1 MRITKHIPIVI
12 FLLTL
17 TACISTQVRDFT
29 DPEYQTFTAKTLLV
43 VTPSQE
49 FDDIFLSTLNDKNI
63 NISAKRFSD
72 VFLPTRKYSTEE
84 MTKIIKSRG
93 YDAVIIITLA
103 GEESSSQVVAYMTN
117 SSAQAYSTG
126 PNTAYASGSGIT
138 IPLTAHKRS
147 TTSKAEL
154 YDPINKRKIWVAN
167 LNTKASGSLYVQ
179 NDDTIESISEE
190 VINTLLNKKHLV
202 VNAKK

>member
-1 MRITKHIPIVI
+1 MRIAKYVPII
-12 FLLTL
+12 TFLFIL

-29 DPEYQTFTAKTLLV
+29 DPEYKTFTAKTLLV
-43 VTPSQE
+43 ITPSQE
-49 FDDIFLSTLNDKNI
+49 FDDIFLNVIHDKNI
-63 NISAKRFSD
+63 NVSAKRFSD

-84 MTKIIKSRG
+84 MTKIIKNKG

-126 PNTAYASGSGIT
+126 YNTAYASGSGLT

-154 YDPINKRKIWVAN
+154 YDPINKRKIWVAD
-167 LNTKASGSLYVQ
+167 LSTKASGSLYVQ
-179 NDDTIESISEE
+179 NDDTMESISEE
-190 VINTLLNKKHLV
+190 VVNTLLNKKHLIA
-202 VNAKK
+202 NAKR